1 MIIMVPVRPEPSN
14 NQTIL
19 YKKQAL
25 KIDDIHWRLFPS
37 GTKAGIIAGIEVPIP
52 AQSSARTMALTDA
65 KIRSAKAR
73 EKPVKLTDGGGL
85 YLEVRLSGSKLWR
98 YRYRIARRENVYAVG
113 EFCHAPPGESN
124 AAQNN
129 RKISGRFTL
138 AEARQERDRCRGLVK
153 LGIHPAHNRK
163 AQRAVQLA
171 DNSNTFKAVAL
182 EWIGKKKSGWSHYYL
197 RQVERFME
205 VDVFPYVGTLPIR
218 SVTAAHVLEILL
230 RVESRGAKT
239 VALLIRQWAS
249 SIFQYAVATLR
260 ADVDPA
266 AALKGAITRS
276 RTEHRKPLT
285 RADIPRFI
293 KSLDSYGGYRTTV
306 IALRLMLLTF
316 VRTVE
321 LRTANWA
328 EIDLDGAEWRIPA
341 ERMKMRELHIVPLS
355 RQAVELLRELQTLTG
370 GRAFL
375 FPNYRRPTSWMTAT
389 TLNRA
394 LERMG
399 FTGKDGIGFSAHG
412 FRATAST
419 MLNELGYRADV
430 IERQLAHRERNK
442 VRASYNQAEYL
453 GERRAMMQAWANL
466 IDEMAKEE
474 SKVIPGRFVQA
485 G

>member
-1 MIIMVPVRPEPSN
+1 
-14 NQTIL
+14 
-19 YKKQAL
+19 
-25 KIDDIHWRLFPS
+25 
-37 GTKAGIIAGIEVPIP
+37 
-52 AQSSARTMALTDA
+52 MALTDA
-65 KIRSAKAR
+65 KIRGTKPR
-73 EKPVKLTDGGGL
+73 ETPVKLTDGGGL
-85 YLEVRLSGSKLWR
+85 YLEVRPSGSKLWR
-98 YRYRIARRENVYAVG
+98 YRYRIVRRENVYAIG
-113 EFCHAPPGESN
+113 EFCQVSPGESD
-124 AAQNN
+124 AARNK
-129 RKISGRFTL
+129 RKASGRFTL
-138 AEARQERDRCRGLVK
+138 AEARHERDRCRGMVK
-153 LGIHPAHNRK
+153 LGMHPAHNRK
-163 AQRAVQLA
+163 AQRALQFA
-171 DNSNTFKAVAL
+171 DNSNTFEAVAR
-182 EWIGKKKSGWSHYYL
+182 EWIGKKKSGWSMYYL

-205 VDVFPYVGTLPIR
+205 TDVFPYIGTFPIR
-218 SVTAAHVLEILL
+218 SVTAAQLLKILQ
-230 RVESRGAKT
+230 RVEARGAAT
-239 VALLIRQWAS
+239 VALLIRQLAS
-249 SIFQYAVATLR
+249 SIFRYAVATLR
-260 ADVDPA
+260 ADGDPA
-266 AALKGAITRS
+266 AALKGAITRQ

-285 RADIPRFI
+285 RADIPRFM

-306 IALRLMLLTF
+306 VALRLMLLTF

-355 RQAVELLRELQTLTG
+355 RQSVELLRELHTLTG

-375 FPNYRRPTSWMTAT
+375 FPNYRRHKNCMTAT

-399 FTGKDGIGFSAHG
+399 FTGKNGIGFSAHG

-430 IERQLAHRERNK
+430 IERQLAHRERNQ

-466 IDEMAKEE
+466 IDEMAKEG
-474 SKVIPGRFVQA
+474 SKVIPSRFVQA